1 MELNDWRGALTYCLL
16 TIPVYQRLYQS
27 PHPMLGLQYYTCGKL
42 EWILEQTE
50 NALKSFTEAAE
61 ILRITH
67 GNSTPFMKEL
77 FSKLEEARAEDHYR
91 RSA

>member
-1 MELNDWRGALTYCLL
+1 MFR
-16 TIPVYQRLYQS
+16 S
-27 PHPMLGLQYYTCGKL
+27 PDLSFSRSAAAASIADSLSKSSLQ
-42 EWILEQTE
+42 ILEQTE

-67 GNSTPFMKEL
+67 GISTPFMKEL
-77 FSKLEEARAEDHYR
+77 FSKLEEARAEHYYK